1 MHWVKSFIAR
11 LALLALG
18 VVAFVLATENSDPV
32 VLRLLEFESE
42 AWPISWWIVLSF
54 FCWGVGWSGSL
65 KCITLAVSEV
75 GS

>member
-54 FCWGVGWSGSL
+54 FVGFL
-65 KCITLAVSEV
+65 V
-75 GS
+75 GQVLSSASRWLSRK

>member
-32 VLRLLEFESE
+32 ALRLLEFESE
-42 AWPISWWIVLSF
+42 AWPISWWIVISF
-54 FCWGVGWSGSL
+54 FVGVL
-65 KCITLAVSEV
+65 V
-75 GS
+75 GQVLSSASRWLSRK

>member
-32 VLRLLEFESE
+32 ALRLLEFESE
-42 AWPISWWIVLSF
+42 AWPISWWIVISF
-54 FCWGVGWSGSL
+54 FVGIL
-65 KCITLAVSEV
+65 V
-75 GS
+75 GQVLSSASRWLSRK

>member
-18 VVAFVLATENSDPV
+18 VVALVLATENSDPV
-32 VLRLLEFESE
+32 ALRLLEFESE

-54 FCWGVGWSGSL
+54 FVGVL
-65 KCITLAVSEV
+65 V
-75 GS
+75 GQVLSSASRWLSRK

>member
-18 VVAFVLATENSDPV
+18 VVAFVSATENSDPV

-42 AWPISWWIVLSF
+42 AWPISWWIVISF
-54 FCWGVGWSGSL
+54 FVGVL
-65 KCITLAVSEV
+65 V
-75 GS
+75 GQVLSSASRWLSRK

>member
-54 FCWGVGWSGSL
+54 FVGVLVGQVLSSASGWLSR
-65 KCITLAVSEV
+65 K
-75 GS
+75 

>member
-11 LALLALG
+11 VALLALG

-54 FCWGVGWSGSL
+54 FVGVL
-65 KCITLAVSEV
+65 V
-75 GS
+75 GQVLSSASRWLSRK

>member
-42 AWPISWWIVLSF
+42 SWPISWWIVLSF
-54 FCWGVGWSGSL
+54 FVGVL
-65 KCITLAVSEV
+65 V
-75 GS
+75 GQVLSSASRWLSRK

>member
-42 AWPISWWIVLSF
+42 AWPISWWIVISF
-54 FCWGVGWSGSL
+54 FVGVL
-65 KCITLAVSEV
+65 V
-75 GS
+75 GQVLLSASRWLSRK

>member
-32 VLRLLEFESE
+32 ALRLLEFESE
-42 AWPISWWIVLSF
+42 AWPVSWWIVLSF
-54 FCWGVGWSGSL
+54 FVGVL
-65 KCITLAVSEV
+65 V
-75 GS
+75 GQVLSSASRWLSRK

>member
-54 FCWGVGWSGSL
+54 FVGVL
-65 KCITLAVSEV
+65 V
-75 GS
+75 GQVLSSASRWLSRK

>member
-32 VLRLLEFESE
+32 ALGLLDSESE

-54 FCWGVGWSGSL
+54 FVGVL
-65 KCITLAVSEV
+65 V
-75 GS
+75 GQVLSSASRWLSRK

>member
-42 AWPISWWIVLSF
+42 AWPISWWIVISF
-54 FCWGVGWSGSL
+54 FVGVLVDQVLSSASRWLSR
-65 KCITLAVSEV
+65 K
-75 GS
+75 

>member
-42 AWPISWWIVLSF
+42 AWPISWWIVISF
-54 FCWGVGWSGSL
+54 FVGVL
-65 KCITLAVSEV
+65 V
-75 GS
+75 GQVLSSASRWLSRK

>member
-32 VLRLLEFESE
+32 ALRLLDSESE

-54 FCWGVGWSGSL
+54 FVGVL
-65 KCITLAVSEV
+65 V
-75 GS
+75 GQVLSSASRWLSRK